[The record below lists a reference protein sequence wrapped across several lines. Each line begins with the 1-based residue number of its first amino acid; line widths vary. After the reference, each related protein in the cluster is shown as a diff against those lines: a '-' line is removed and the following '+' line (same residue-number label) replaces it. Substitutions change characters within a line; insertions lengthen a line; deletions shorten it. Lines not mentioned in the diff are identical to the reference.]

1 VSWNPNRYLPKALS
15 VPVLVLAFAAASLA
29 QTPTVSG
36 ISPASG
42 PAVGGTAVTITGTN
56 FVTGAAVSF
65 GAAAATNV
73 TVVNSTT
80 ITATTPANAAGAAN
94 VTVTNPNLQTGTLWA
109 VQQPLTNPGFEATPL
124 GTGWVQN
131 GAGTAQTITNSAQAH
146 SGNNFA
152 QLSVVAPNTQV
163 SYIALL
169 NGTSEYLPVNPGD
182 VINFGGWAYRADT
195 NTGDGLARWQ
205 IEVTTANGLSYQ
217 AAIPNNVT
225 TASWVQQQNTY
236 TVPGGATKI
245 RFWCQITGVNG
256 SVSAQANFDDAALTR
271 TVPGGGFTFVGAPVL
286 SAISPSSGLISGG
299 TAVSLT
305 GSNFQNGATVTFG
318 GTSATNVT
326 VVNSTSITA
335 TTPAGS
341 TGAVNVTVT
350 NPDGQF
356 STVNGGFTY
365 IDPPPAL
372 SSISPTSGTSN
383 GGTTVT
389 LTGANFQT
397 GATVTFGSS
406 AATNVTVV
414 NATTITAT
422 TPADPSGGA
431 VNVTVTNP
439 DTQAATLYAVEQP
452 LTNPGFEL
460 GTTGWTV
467 SGYGTAVVLTNPTLA
482 HSGNNYAQLTVNPP
496 NTQVNYIATL
506 SGTSEYLPVSPG
518 DIITYGGWVYRV
530 DTNPGDG
537 LARWQIEV
545 TDINKTNPSYQ
556 AASPNNVTTATWVQE
571 QNTYTVPSGKAYV
584 RFWCQI
590 TGTNGAVQAQANC
603 DDATFTVTIPGG
615 GFTYILPP
623 TLASISP
630 TGGALAGGTTV
641 TLSGL
646 NFLPGATVMFGSAA
660 ATNVVVVS
668 STTITATTPANSA
681 GPVNVTV
688 TNPGGQQSILTLGYT
703 YNPAPTITA
712 VAPTSGPVA
721 GGTSTTITGSNFL
734 TGATVK
740 FGAAAASNVTVV
752 TPSQI
757 AATTPAGSPGPANVV
772 VTNPDN
778 QSATLTN
785 GYTFM
790 GLPPAISYI
799 APTNGTMNGGTSVN
813 IHGSNFQT
821 GATVTVGGVP
831 LTLTQPV
838 GSTLIVGTTGA
849 HVAGGADVVVT
860 NVDTQTTTLSAT
872 LYNQGFESGNTLWA
886 VSGKETA
893 TIVNCSSTGCAS
905 GQNNAHNGMW
915 YAELS
920 STGTKSQPSLFVA
933 NSSGSPIYFPVL
945 PGDVITFGG
954 WAYRVSGNGNARWSI
969 EITDQNKQ
977 NPNYYSAPPAN
988 VQDPQWELQEGTY
1001 TVPSGKAFIR
1011 LYCEIEGAT
1020 VASVARFDDAVLQR
1034 SPEGTQGYTYNSTPW
1049 LNSISPNWGVP
1060 AGGTTRTVW
1069 GTGFQNGSTVIV
1081 GGVAGTNVVV
1091 NSANAITFFVP
1102 PNSAGT
1108 ANVVVTGP
1116 DLQPSNTLTNAYTYE
1131 TPPAPPTGMTQI
1143 QHIIYT
1149 LQENRAFDHYF
1160 GQMEAYRQN
1169 NGITTDSPLVNGLL
1183 SPPSLTRLTD
1193 IAGQKIP
1200 MFHLQ
1205 TECEENLQPSWNAQ
1219 HIDYD
1224 NGNMDDFMLTG
1235 NMFSTSSIIDPNGTR
1250 AGGYYDWT
1258 DIPYYYSLAFQFATS
1273 DSWFSSAMANTGA
1286 NRSYV
1291 VAGTSLGSVGTPTP
1305 PTGGFPNLTIFDLLD
1320 QAGVTWR
1327 YYYQDSSPIWI
1338 PIWSVYFKDTA
1349 NIVPIANYYNDVQ
1362 NASTFPQVV
1371 FIEENGSMDEH
1382 PKPNPGAS
1390 GATGSIQLGANLTS
1404 GIVDALLNSPT
1415 WASSVLILTYDEAGG
1430 TYDHVAP
1437 PTNQAIP
1444 DGYPPMT
1451 DPGTDQPGIFNQFGM
1466 RVPLMVVSPWTIP
1479 HFVSHINRDHTSILK
1494 FIETRFSLPPL
1505 TARDAA
1511 ADNMIEFFEPNFG
1524 STPWLTP
1531 PTVSSSCNPGTGA
1544 CLVTQPTNGVCNLN
1558 LETAPGQ

>member
-1 VSWNPNRYLPKALS
+1 MSWTANRYLVKALS
-15 VPVLVLAFAAASLA
+15 VSLLMLACAAAASA
-29 QTPTVSG
+29 QTPTVSS
-36 ISPASG
+36 ISPTSGPASG
-42 PAVGGTAVTITGTN
+42 GTSVTITGAN
-56 FVTGAAVSF
+56 FTSGATVTF
-65 GAAAATNV
+65 GTATATNV
-73 TVVNSTT
+73 TVVSSTT
-80 ITATTPANAAGAAN
+80 ITATTPANAAGAVN

-109 VQQPLTNPGFEATPL
+109 VQQPLTNPGFESTPL

-131 GAGTAQTITNSAQAH
+131 GPGTAQVLSNSGQAH
-146 SGNNFA
+146 NGTNFA
-152 QLSVVAPNTQV
+152 QLSVAAPNTQV
-163 SYIALL
+163 SYIAFL

-182 VINFGGWAYRADT
+182 VINFGGWAYRVDT

-205 IEVTTANGLSYQ
+205 IEVTDTNKANPVYTAAS
-217 AAIPNNVT
+217 PNNVT
-225 TASWVQQQNTY
+225 TAAWVQQQNTY
-236 TVPGGATKI
+236 TIPAGKAYV
-245 RFWCQITGVNG
+245 RLWCQITGVNG
-256 SVSAQANFDDAALTR
+256 SVSAQANFDDASLTR

-286 SAISPSSGLISGG
+286 TAISPSTGLISGG
-299 TAVSLT
+299 TAVTLT
-305 GSNFQNGATVTFG
+305 GSNFQSGATATFG
-318 GTSATNVT
+318 GNSATNVT
-326 VVNSTSITA
+326 LVNSTTITA

-341 TGAVNVTVT
+341 AGAVNVVIT
-350 NPDGQF
+350 NPGGQF
-356 STVNGGFTY
+356 STLSNGFTY
-365 IDPPPAL
+365 IDPPPTV
-372 SSISPTSGTSN
+372 SGISPASGTSN

-389 LTGANFQT
+389 ITGANFQT
-397 GATVTFGSS
+397 GAAITFGNS

-414 NATTITAT
+414 NTTTITAT
-422 TPADPSGGA
+422 TPANPSGGA

-439 DTQAATLYAVEQP
+439 DTQTATLYAMQQP

-460 GTTGWTV
+460 GTTGWTT
-467 SGYGTAVVLTNPTLA
+467 SGYGTAVVVTNPTLA
-482 HSGNNYAQLTVNPP
+482 HSGNNYAQLTVNAPD
-496 NTQVNYIATL
+496 TQVNYIANL
-506 SGTSEYLPVSPG
+506 SGTSQYLPVNPG
-518 DIITYGGWVYRV
+518 DIISFGGWAYRA
-530 DTNPGDG
+530 DANSGDG
-537 LARWQIEV
+537 LARWQIEI
-545 TDINKTNPSYQ
+545 TDTNKANPSYQ
-556 AASPNNVTTATWVQE
+556 AASPNNVTTASWLQQ

-590 TGTNGAVQAQANC
+590 TGTNGSVQAQANF
-603 DDATFTVTIPGG
+603 DDATFARTIPGG

-630 TGGALAGGTTV
+630 TGGALAGGTAV

-646 NFLPGATVMFGSAA
+646 NFQPGATVAFGSTPAS
-660 ATNVVVVS
+660 NVVVVS
-668 STTITATTPANSA
+668 STTITALTPANSA
-681 GPVNVTV
+681 GPVNVAV
-688 TNPGGQQSILTLGYT
+688 TNPGGQQSILTQGYT
-703 YNPAPTITA
+703 YNPAPTVTA
-712 VAPTSGPVA
+712 VAPSSGPVA
-721 GGTSTTITGSNFL
+721 GGTSTTIAGSNFL
-734 TGATVK
+734 TGATVT
-740 FGAAAASNVTVV
+740 FGAAAATNVTVV

-757 AATTPAGSPGPANVV
+757 AATTPAGSPGPTNVV
-772 VTNPDN
+772 VTNPDH
-778 QSATLTN
+778 QSAILSN
-785 GYTFM
+785 GFTFM
-790 GLPPAISYI
+790 GLPPTISYI
-799 APTNGTMNGGTSVN
+799 APTNGTMNGGTSIN
-813 IHGSNFQT
+813 IHGTNFQS
-821 GATVTVGGVP
+821 GATVTIGGVP

-872 LYNQGFESGNTLWA
+872 LYNQGFESGNTEWA
-886 VSGKETA
+886 VSGKGTA
-893 TIVNCSSTGCAS
+893 TIVNCSSAGCSS
-905 GQNNAHNGMW
+905 GQNNAHNGMY

-933 NSSGSPIYFPVL
+933 NSSGNPIYFPVL

-1020 VASVARFDDAVLQR
+1020 VASVARFDDAILQR
-1034 SPEGTQGYTYNSTPW
+1034 SPEGTQGYTFNSTPW
-1049 LNSISPNWGVP
+1049 LNSISPNWGTP

-1069 GTGFQNGSTVIV
+1069 GTGFQTGSTVTV
-1081 GGVAGTNVVV
+1081 GGVAATNIVV

-1116 DLQPSNTLTNAYTYE
+1116 DLQPSNTLANAYTYE
-1131 TPPAPPTGMTQI
+1131 TAPAPPAGMTQI

-1149 LQENRAFDHYF
+1149 LQENRSFDQYF
-1160 GQMEAYRQN
+1160 GQMETYRQN
-1169 NGITTDSPLVNGLL
+1169 NGITTDNPPVNGLPL
-1183 SPPSLTRLTD
+1183 SVSLPD
-1193 IAGQKIP
+1193 IAGQQILP
-1200 MFHLQ
+1200 FHSQ

-1235 NMFSTSSIIDPNGTR
+1235 NMFSTSSTIDPNGTR
-1250 AGGYYDWT
+1250 AVGYYDWT
-1258 DIPYYYSLAFQFATS
+1258 DIPYYYSLAFQFGTS

-1291 VAGTSLGSVGTPTP
+1291 VAATSLGSVGTPTP
-1305 PTGGFPNLTIFDLLD
+1305 PTGGFPNMTIFDLLD
-1320 QAGVTWR
+1320 QAGITWR

-1390 GATGSIQLGANLTS
+1390 GATGSIQLGANLTA
-1404 GIVDALLNSPT
+1404 GIVDALLASPT
-1415 WASSVLILTYDEAGG
+1415 WPSSVLILTYDEAGG
-1430 TYDHVAP
+1430 THDHVAP
-1437 PTNQAIP
+1437 PANQAIP

-1479 HFVSHINRDHTSILK
+1479 HFVSHVVRDHTSILK

-1511 ADNMIEFFEPNFG
+1511 ADNMLEFFEPGFA

-1531 PTVSSSCNPGTGA
+1531 PTVSSSCNPGTAA